1 MDRIMILGFSGG
13 GKSTLARKV
22 GEFLDIE
29 PLHFDAIH
37 WLPGWVESTAEYK
50 MEQVKPVLA
59 RERWI
64 IEGNYRKIYWQE
76 RLDLA
81 DTVIFI
87 DVNRFTC
94 LYQAW
99 KRSRIYK
106 GRTRPDMGEGC
117 TEKFDLEFAKWVFY
131 KGRTKRKQYLELMEF
146 LNSKGKDVY
155 ILRSRK
161 DINKFLKGLKKNE
174 FTNVMA

>member
-1 MDRIMILGFSGG
+1 MDRIMIIGFSGG
-13 GKSTLARKV
+13 GKSTLARKM
-22 GEFLDIE
+22 GEILDIE

-37 WLPGWVESTAEYK
+37 WLPNWVESTVEYK
-50 MEQVKPVLA
+50 KERVEPVLA

-76 RLDLA
+76 RLKLA

-99 KRSRIYK
+99 KRSRVYK
-106 GRTRPDMGEGC
+106 GKTRPDMGEGC
-117 TEKFDLEFAKWVFY
+117 TEKFDLEFAKWVFF
-131 KGRTKRKQYLELMEF
+131 KGRKQRRSNLELMRR
-146 LNSKGKDVY
+146 LKKDGKDVY
-155 ILRSRK
+155 ILKNRK
-161 DINKFLKGLKKNE
+161 AINKFLEGLSE
-174 FTNVMA
+174 